1 MKMLTPFL
9 LLVILLQGCTTTV
22 ERAEPIT
29 LADGVKEVI
38 NALNSLS
45 ELQTSKING
54 LVPAE
59 VTVVFN
65 ITAGSKDSKNATIE
79 IVPTGIVKEISK
91 IGAGWSSE
99 VTQSTGNTL
108 TIKFRSILFA
118 NEKELVANKTPAEL
132 TKLYEELKGLG
143 WNIRLR

>member
-1 MKMLTPFL
+1 MYCKHFAK
-9 LLVILLQGCTTTV
+9 TV
-22 ERAEPIT
+22 ERPEPIT

-38 NALNSLS
+38 DALNSLS

-59 VTVVFN
+59 VTIVFN
-65 ITAGSKDSKNATIE
+65 ITDGSKDSNSATIE

-91 IGAGWSSE
+91 IGGGWSSE
-99 VTQSTGNTL
+99 ITQSTGNTL

-118 NEKELVANKTPAEL
+118 NEKKTPEEL
-132 TKLYEELKGLG
+132 TKLYEELKSLD
-143 WNIRLR
+143 WNIQLQ